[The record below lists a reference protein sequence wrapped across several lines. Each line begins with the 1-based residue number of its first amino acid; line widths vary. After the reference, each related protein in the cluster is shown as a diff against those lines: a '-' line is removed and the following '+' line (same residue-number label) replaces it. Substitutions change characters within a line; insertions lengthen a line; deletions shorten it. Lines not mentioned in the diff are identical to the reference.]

1 MADIDK
7 ALPNEVLDQLEIAN
21 EEEQLVKDVQE
32 EALGNTDV
40 EQIENEDGS
49 VDINFDPTENPTE
62 NGAGHYE
69 NLAEFLPDDVLSSL
83 SSDLNSKYMDYTS
96 SRKDWEK
103 TYTQGLDLL
112 GFKYN
117 QKTEPFQ
124 GASGV
129 THPVLAEAVTQFQA
143 LAYKE
148 LLPADGPV
156 RTQIL
161 GMPTPEKTD
170 QASRVKDFMNY
181 QIMDQM
187 KEYEPEFDSMLF
199 HLPLSGSTFK
209 KVYYDEMEQRAVSK
223 FVPADDLIVPY
234 TATSLDDAEAIIHR
248 IKVSEN
254 DLKKQQVAGFYRNV
268 DLGKPTAGE
277 SDVEKKER
285 ELEGT
290 KKSREEDVYTILEC
304 HVDLDLEGFED
315 SNPETG
321 EPSGIKIPYIV
332 TLEEGSR
339 EILSI
344 KRNYEVGDP
353 LKNKIQYFVHFKFLP
368 GLGFYGFGL
377 IHMIGGLSRTAT
389 AALRQLLDAGTLS
402 NLPAGFKQRG
412 IRIRDDAQSIQP
424 GEFRDVDAPG
434 GNLRDSFMML
444 PFKEPSQ
451 TLLALMGTVVQ
462 AGQRFASIADMQVGD
477 GNQQAAVGTTVAL
490 LERGSRTMSAIHK
503 RIYSALKNEF
513 KLMARVFKLYLPQ
526 EYPYDVV
533 GGQRMIK
540 QQDFD
545 DRVDILPVADPNI
558 FSQTQRISLAQTE
571 LQLAQSNPQMH
582 NLYNAY
588 RSMYEALGVKNIDSI
603 LMKPQPP
610 QPKDPALEHIDALAG
625 KPFQAFPGQNHRS
638 HITAHLNFMA
648 TNLAR
653 NNPMVMSSL
662 EKNIFEHISLMA
674 QEQVEL
680 EFRDEMQQ
688 MQQMQMQMQMQMQNP
703 QMMQM
708 QQNPQ
713 MMQQIQM
720 QNQQMQMQMQEMN
733 QKIESRKAELVAE
746 MMEEF
751 MQEEQKIT
759 SQFDNDPIAK
769 LRSRELDLRA
779 QENARKEKEANE
791 KMDLDKMKT
800 MMNQQNQDEK
810 LKQNEELA
818 KLRADTSI
826 EKTILGKTLPNSD
839 QMVPNISIMRK
850 G

>member
-7 ALPNEVLDQLEIAN
+7 ALPNEVRKEFEIPG
-21 EEEQLVKDVQE
+21 EEEIQE
-32 EALGNTDV
+32 QVVEEVTEAQQSPDDV
-40 EQIENEDGS
+40 EVTENEDGS
-49 VDINFDPTENPTE
+49 VDVNLDPEAASPE
-62 NGAGHYE
+62 GGDEHYA
-69 NLAEFLPDDVLSSL
+69 NLADFLPDDVLGRLASNL
-83 SSDLNSKYMDYTS
+83 TNKYQEYVS

-112 GFKYN
+112 GFKYDN
-117 QKTEPFQ
+117 RTKPFS
-124 GASGV
+124 GASGA

-156 RTQIL
+156 RTQVL
-161 GMPTPEKTD
+161 GMPTPDKTQ
-170 QASRVKDFMNY
+170 QATRVKDFMNY
-181 QIMDQM
+181 QIMEKM
-187 KEYEPEFDSMLF
+187 KEYEPEFDQMLF
-199 HLPLSGSTFK
+199 NLPLAGSAFK
-209 KVYYDEMEQRAVSK
+209 KVYYDDMEQRAVSK

-248 IKVSEN
+248 VKISEN
-254 DLKKQQVAGFYRNV
+254 DLRKQQVAGFYRDV
-268 DLGKPTAGE
+268 DLGKPQDRET
-277 SDVEKKER
+277 DVEKKER
-285 ELEGT
+285 ELEGVT
-290 KKSREEDVYTILEC
+290 KSKEEDVYTLLEC
-304 HVDLDLEGFED
+304 HVDLDIEGFEHTD
-315 SNPETG
+315 QNG

-344 KRNYEVGDP
+344 RRNYEIGDP
-353 LKNKIQYFVHFKFLP
+353 NKNKIQYFVHFKFLP

-389 AALRQLLDAGTLS
+389 TALRQLLDAGTLS
-402 NLPAGFKQRG
+402 NLPAGFKMRG

-451 TLLALMGTVVQ
+451 TLLSLMGIVVQ
-462 AGQRFASIADMQVGD
+462 AGQRFASIADLQVGD

-513 KLMARVFKLYLPQ
+513 KILARVFKLYLPP

-533 GGQRMIK
+533 GGQKMIK
-540 QQDFD
+540 QSDFD

-582 NLYNAY
+582 NLYAAY
-588 RSMYEALGVKNIDSI
+588 RNMYEALGVKNIDQV
-603 LMKPQPP
+603 LVKPMQPM
-610 QPKDPALEHIDALAG
+610 PKDPALEHIDALGG
-625 KPFQAFPGQNHRS
+625 KQFQAFPGQDHRA
-638 HITAHLNFMA
+638 HITSHLNFMA
-648 TNLAR
+648 TNIAR
-653 NNPMVMSSL
+653 NNPMIMASL
-662 EKNIFEHISLMA
+662 EKNIFEHISLMS
-674 QEQVEL
+674 QEQVEV
-680 EFRDEMQQ
+680 EFRNEMQQ
-688 MQQMQMQMQMQMQNP
+688 LQQMQMM
-703 QMMQM
+703 M

-713 MMQQIQM
+713 MA
-720 QNQQMQMQMQEMN
+720 QQMQMQVMQIQ
-733 QKIESRKAELVAE
+733 QKIEARKAGLIAE

-751 MQEEQKIT
+751 MEEEKKIT

-779 QENARKEKEANE
+779 MENDRKEREGKER
-791 KMDLDKMKT
+791 MDLDKMKA

-810 LKQNEELA
+810 LEQNEELA

-826 EKTILGKTLPNSD
+826 EKTILSKTIPNVDS
-839 QMVPNISIMRK
+839 MMKNFAPTMPKVKIFRGGNE
-850 G
+850 

>member
-1 MADIDK
+1 MAEIDK
-7 ALPNEVLDQLEIAN
+7 ALPNIKVQPEETTDDIAVEMVEEI
-21 EEEQLVKDVQE
+21 EK
-32 EALGNTDV
+32 V
-40 EQIENEDGS
+40 EPGETQITEMEDGS
-49 VDINFDPTENPTE
+49 VDIDFDPQALKQSQATDFN
-62 NGAGHYE
+62 A
-69 NLAEFLPDDVLSSL
+69 NLADFVDERELGYLSSTL
-83 SSDLNSKYMDYTS
+83 HQNYQDYKS

-103 TYTQGLDLL
+103 SYTQGLELL
-112 GFKYN
+112 GFKYEN
-117 QKTEPFQ
+117 RTEPFA
-124 GASGV
+124 GASGA

-148 LLPADGPV
+148 LLPANGPV
-156 RTQIL
+156 RTQII
-161 GMPTPEKTD
+161 GVQTPEKT
-170 QASRVKDFMNY
+170 QQSNRVKDFMNY
-181 QIMDQM
+181 QLMDQM
-187 KEYEPEFDSMLF
+187 KEYEPEFDQMLF
-199 HLPLSGSTFK
+199 YLPLAGSAFK
-209 KVYYDEMEQRAVSK
+209 KVYYDDLLERAVSK

-254 DLKKQQVAGFYRNV
+254 DLRKQQVAGFYRDI
-268 DLGKPTAGE
+268 DLAKPDSTD
-277 SDVEKKER
+277 SDILKKER

-290 KKSREEDVYTILEC
+290 SKTQDEDVYTLLEC

-315 SNPETG
+315 SDPETG

-332 TLEEGSR
+332 TVEEGSR

-344 KRNYEVGDP
+344 KRNYEVGDV
-353 LKNKIQYFVHFKFLP
+353 KKSKIQYFVHFKFLP

-389 AALRQLLDAGTLS
+389 SALRQLLDAGTLS

-451 TLLALMGTVVQ
+451 TLLSLMGIVVQ

-513 KLMARVFKLYLPQ
+513 RLMARVFKLYLPQ
-526 EYPYDVV
+526 QYPYDVV
-533 GGQRMIK
+533 GGQRMIM
-540 QQDFD
+540 QSDFD

-571 LQLAQSNPQMH
+571 LQLATSNPQMH
-582 NLYNAY
+582 NLYQAY
-588 RSMYEALGVKNIDSI
+588 RNMYEALGVKNIDGVLI
-603 LMKPQPP
+603 KPQPP
-610 QPKDPALEHIDALAG
+610 MPQDPALEHISALGG
-625 KPFQAFPGQNHRS
+625 KQFQAFPGQNHRAHIQS
-638 HITAHLNFMA
+638 HLSFME

-653 NNPMVMSSL
+653 NNPMVMASL
-662 EKNIFEHISLMA
+662 EKNIFEHISIMA
-674 QEQVEL
+674 QEQIEL
-680 EFRDEMQQ
+680 EYKNELQQ
-688 MQQMQMQMQMQMQNP
+688 MQQI
-703 QMMQM
+703 QMMM

-713 MMQQIQM
+713 MAQQLQM
-720 QNQQMQMQMQEMN
+720 QLMQLQQGV
-733 QKIESRKAELVAE
+733 ESRKATLIAE

-751 MQEEQKIT
+751 MNEEKKIT

-779 QENARKEKEANE
+779 MENDRKEREARE
-791 KMDLDKMKT
+791 RMDLDKMKT

-810 LKQNEELA
+810 LDQNEELA

-826 EKTILGKTLPNSD
+826 EKTILSKTIPSADSMMKNTEN
-839 QMVPNISIMRK
+839 MVPNVEIMRK

>member
-1 MADIDK
+1 MAEIDK
-7 ALPNEVLDQLEIAN
+7 ALPNEPRKEVN
-21 EEEQLVKDVQE
+21 VPGEEEIQETLVE
-32 EALGNTDV
+32 EV
-40 EQIENEDGS
+40 EKELEKPGEVETVENEDGS
-49 VDINFDPTENPTE
+49 VDINFDP
-62 NGAGHYE
+62 GAASLEGGEDHYA
-69 NLAEFLPDDVLSSL
+69 NLAEFLPDEVLSSL
-83 SSDLNSKYMDYTS
+83 SSDLNSKYMDYIS

-103 TYTQGLDLL
+103 SYTNGLDLL
-112 GFKYN
+112 GFKYD
-117 QKTEPFQ
+117 QRSEPFQ
-124 GASGV
+124 GASGA

-156 RTQIL
+156 RTQLL
-161 GMPTPEKTD
+161 GIQSPDKVQ
-170 QASRVKDFMNY
+170 QAQRVKDFMNY

-209 KVYYDEMEQRAVSK
+209 KVYYDEVEGRAVSK

-248 IKVSEN
+248 IKISEN
-254 DLKKQQVAGFYRNV
+254 DLRKQQVAGFYK
-268 DLGKPTAGE
+268 DIELAKPQDKE
-277 SDVEKKER
+277 SDIEKKER

-290 KKSREEDVYTILEC
+290 KKTKDEDLYTLLEC
-304 HVDLDLEGFED
+304 HVNLDLEGFED
-315 SNPETG
+315 SDQNG
-321 EPSGIKIPYIV
+321 EPTGIKLPYIV

-339 EILSI
+339 EVLSV
-344 KRNYEVGDP
+344 KRNYEIGDP
-353 LKNKIQYFVHFKFLP
+353 KKNKIQYFVHFKFLP

-402 NLPAGFKQRG
+402 NLPAGFKMRG

-444 PFKEPSQ
+444 PFKEPSA
-451 TLLALMGTVVQ
+451 TLLNLMGVVVS
-462 AGQRFASIADMQVGD
+462 AGQRFASIADLQVGD

-513 KLMARVFKLYLPQ
+513 KILARVFKLYLPP

-540 QQDFD
+540 QTDFD

-571 LQLAQSNPQMH
+571 LQLATSNPGMH
-582 NLYNAY
+582 NMYQAY
-588 RSMYEALGVKNIDSI
+588 RNMYEALGVKNIDSV
-603 LMKPQPP
+603 LVRPMPP
-610 QPKDPALEHIDALAG
+610 APKDPALEHIDALAG
-625 KPFQAFPGQNHRS
+625 KPFQAFPGQDHRA
-638 HITAHLNFMA
+638 HMTAHLNFMA
-648 TNLAR
+648 TNMAR
-653 NNPMVMSSL
+653 NNPMVMASL

-674 QEQVEL
+674 QEQIEL
-680 EFRDEMQQ
+680 EFRQELMQLQ
-688 MQQMQMQMQMQMQNP
+688 
-703 QMMQM
+703 QM
-708 QQNPQ
+708 QQNPM
-713 MMQQIQM
+713 MMQQNPQAQQQVM
-720 QNQQMQMQMQEMN
+720 QLTQQ
-733 QKIESRKAELVAE
+733 IEGRKSVLIAE
-746 MMEEF
+746 MMGEFLEE
-751 MQEEQKIT
+751 EKKIT

-779 QENARKEKEANE
+779 QENARKEREGKER
-791 KMDLDKMKT
+791 MDLDKMRA

-810 LKQNEELA
+810 LDQNEELA
-818 KLRADTSI
+818 KLRANTSI
-826 EKTILGKTLPNSD
+826 EKTILGKTLPSSND
-839 QMVPNISIMRK
+839 MVPKVSIIRS
-850 G
+850 GNE